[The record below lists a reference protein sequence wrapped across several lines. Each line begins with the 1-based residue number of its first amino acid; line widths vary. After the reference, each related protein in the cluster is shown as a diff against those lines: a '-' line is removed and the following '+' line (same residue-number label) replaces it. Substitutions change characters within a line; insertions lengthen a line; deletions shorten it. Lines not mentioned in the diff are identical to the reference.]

1 MPTAIARLIDV
12 ARRAGVSVATV
23 SRHLNG
29 RIQLPESTAARIERA
44 IEALGYHPN
53 PHARS
58 LSRGRSDTIGLVIP
72 DIANPYFAVLAAAAE
87 RAADRHGL
95 ALVLCV
101 TLNQRAREHEYLQRL
116 GRNHLDGLIFITN
129 HPDDGSLAGPIN
141 KANRRVVIL
150 DEDVEG
156 ARGPKIFSDNEQ
168 GGYLAGRHLVEAGH
182 RRIAFFGGP
191 EQMMSTQARLAGCR
205 RAFAEAPS
213 LAEIAPLLFGGYSV
227 AEGRRA
233 AEELMRRKD
242 AATAVFASSDEIA
255 IGALEIFARE
265 GVRIP
270 QQLSVIGF
278 DDVAPFHLF
287 NPPLTCVRQPV
298 EEMGRRAV
306 ELLVSGMVGA
316 SMKTTVER
324 LPVEL
329 VLRGSVA
336 SPAATIMRNRPQK
349 ESKRDAEQIRS

>member
-12 ARRAGVSVATV
+12 ARRAGVSW
-23 SRHLNG
+23 
-29 RIQLPESTAARIERA
+29 LPFRA
-44 IEALGYHPN
+44 ISMAASNCRKARRRASNAPSRRWATT
-53 PHARS
+53 PTRHARS

-213 LAEIAPLLFGGYSV
+213 PAEIAPLLFGGYSV

-242 AATAVFASSDEIA
+242 AATAVFAVQRRD
-255 IGALEIFARE
+255 R
-265 GVRIP
+265 
-270 QQLSVIGF
+270 
-278 DDVAPFHLF
+278 H
-287 NPPLTCVRQPV
+287 
-298 EEMGRRAV
+298 RRA
-306 ELLVSGMVGA
+306 
-316 SMKTTVER
+316 
-324 LPVEL
+324 
-329 VLRGSVA
+329 
-336 SPAATIMRNRPQK
+336 
-349 ESKRDAEQIRS
+349 

>member
-1 MPTAIARLIDV
+1 MAQAGVARLIDV

-23 SRHLNG
+23 SRHVNG
-29 RIQLPESTAARIERA
+29 RIQLPEATAARIERA
-44 IEALGYHPN
+44 IEELGYHPN

-116 GRNHLDGLIFITN
+116 GRNHLDGLIFLTN
-129 HPDDGSLAGPIN
+129 HPADGSLAGLIN

-156 ARGPKIFSDNEQ
+156 ARGHKIFSDNEH

-182 RRIAFFGGP
+182 RRLAFLGGP
-191 EQMMSTQARLAGCR
+191 EHMMSTRARLAGYR
-205 RAFAEAPS
+205 RAVAEAAPD
-213 LAEIAPLLFGGYSV
+213 AEISTTLFGDYSV
-227 AEGRRA
+227 AHARRA
-233 AEELMRRKD
+233 AEELIARKD
-242 AATAVFASSDEIA
+242 RATAVFVSSDEIA

-265 GVRIP
+265 GISIP

-306 ELLVSGMVGA
+306 ELLVSGMAGA

-329 VLRGSVA
+329 ILRGSVA
-336 SPAATIMRNRPQK
+336 SPAQAMRNRPHR
-349 ESKRDAEQIRS
+349 EGKRHV

>member
-1 MPTAIARLIDV
+1 MAPAGIARLIDV
-12 ARRAGVSVATV
+12 ARRSGVSVATV
-23 SRHLNG
+23 SRHVNG
-29 RIQLPESTAARIERA
+29 RIQLPEATAQRIERA
-44 IEALGYHPN
+44 IEELGYHPN

-58 LSRGRSDTIGLVIP
+58 LSRGRSDAIGLVIP

-87 RAADRHGL
+87 RAAVRHGL

-101 TLNQRAREHEYLQRL
+101 TLNERVRELEYLQRL
-116 GRNHLDGLIFITN
+116 GRNHLDGLIFVTN
-129 HPDDGSLAGPIN
+129 HPADGALAAPLN

-168 GGYLAGRHLVEAGH
+168 GGYLAGRHLAEAGH

-191 EQMMSTQARLAGCR
+191 ENMMSTQARLAGCR
-205 RAFAEAPS
+205 RALAEAAPDAEILAPQFGDYS
-213 LAEIAPLLFGGYSV
+213 LAH
-227 AEGRRA
+227 GRRA
-233 AEELMRRKD
+233 AERLIARRDD
-242 AATAVFASSDEIA
+242 ASAVFVTSDEIA

-270 QQLSVIGF
+270 QQLSVVGF

-298 EEMGRRAV
+298 EELGRRAV

-316 SMKTTVER
+316 PMKTIIER

-329 VLRGSVA
+329 IQRGSVA
-336 SPAATIMRNRPQK
+336 SPARTMRNRPHR
-349 ESKRDAEQIRS
+349 EGKRHA

>member
-1 MPTAIARLIDV
+1 MAQAGIARLIDV
-12 ARRAGVSVATV
+12 ARRASVSVATV
-23 SRHLNG
+23 SRHVNG
-29 RIQLPESTAARIERA
+29 RIQLPEATAKRIERA
-44 IEALGYHPN
+44 IEELGYHPN

-101 TLNQRAREHEYLQRL
+101 TLNQRTREKEYLQRL
-116 GRNHLDGLIFITN
+116 GRNHLDGLIFVTN
-129 HPDDGSLAGPIN
+129 HPADGSLAGLIN

-168 GGYLAGRHLVEAGH
+168 GGYLAGRCLVEAGH
-182 RRIAFFGGP
+182 RRIAFVGGP
-191 EQMMSTQARLAGCR
+191 EHMMSTQARLAGCR
-205 RAFAEAPS
+205 RA
-213 LAEIAPLLFGGYSV
+213 LAEQAPDAEITTPLFGAYSS
-227 AEGRRA
+227 EHGRRA
-233 AEELMRRKD
+233 AEELMRRAD
-242 AATAVFASSDEIA
+242 DATAVFMTSDEIA
-255 IGALEIFARE
+255 IGALEAFARA
-265 GVRIP
+265 GVRVP
-270 QQLSVIGF
+270 EQLSMVGF

-316 SMKTTVER
+316 SMKITVER

-329 VLRGSVA
+329 ILRGSVA
-336 SPAATIMRNRPQK
+336 SPARTTRNRPQR
-349 ESKRDAEQIRS
+349 EGKRHA